1 METSKLEIVNQ
12 TLSNNRVDSN
22 TEPQLISGADM
33 LSLDDAKTLDKSP
46 EYQRPYTKLDGTK
59 GYTGD
64 EWQKALI
71 VAFLTG
77 KFIQPIHHRYNPNK
91 KKWEIVDGGH
101 RTRTILNFF
110 KGMLKTPSGFDF
122 EYEGKVYKLG
132 NMTWTEIQFDE
143 PILAKFLANNNYFFV
158 VRHYNLTDKEARN
171 LFITL
176 NNLNIVTA
184 AERRNA
190 YNAEIAKLCRRYGSV
205 DSSSYRIFNQYSGGK
220 MSLISLKAVKR
231 ETDAFV
237 TQLAYQIY
245 LGSAWEEGSNDAW
258 NNLYKKD
265 EVSSEAGLSE
275 FKLDGAIAKEV
286 KSNLKTLN
294 DMIVSFVSAKGF
306 GKSYWTAHR
315 MLKYCMFF
323 RWLQSQYPKKEI
335 TIDYKKFVNAFDK
348 AVSGVKVK
356 HKPYQRYE
364 IKNGK
369 VVIRKGT
376 ESTDVDAL
384 EYSANKVF
392 GGGTRIDD
400 YEFILKHVESK
411 FSLDSFGIT
420 IGEIRGKFD
429 GDDILAA
436 WAEQDYKCAGC
447 GKEITRGEIE
457 ADHILPVKGNGK
469 TAKDNLQILCDD
481 CNGDKSSGMTFN
493 ELEEVI
499 KKKSGRLTAEQ
510 IKKIGQVLSI

>member
-110 KGMLKTPSGFDF
+110 KGMLKTPTGFDF

-132 NMTWTEIQFDE
+132 NMTWTQIKFDE

-158 VRHYNLTDKEARN
+158 VRHYNLTDKEARS

-237 TQLAYQIY
+237 TQLTYQIY

-400 YEFILKHVESK
+400 YEFILKYVESK
-411 FSLDSFGIT
+411 FNLDSFGVT
-420 IGEIRGKFD
+420 IGEIRGKFNE
-429 GDDILAA
+429 DDVLVA

>member
-1 METSKLEIVNQ
+1 METSKLKAVNE
-12 TLSNNRVDSN
+12 TLSQNRVDSN

-33 LSLDDAKTLDKSP
+33 LALENAGTLDKSP

-64 EWQKALI
+64 DWQKALI

-132 NMTWTEIQFDE
+132 NMTWTDISFDE
-143 PILAKFLANNNYFFV
+143 PIVAKFLAENNYFFV
-158 VRHYNLTDKEARN
+158 VRHYNLTDKEARS

-205 DSSSYRIFNQYSGGK
+205 DSSPYRIFNQYSSGK

-237 TQLAYQIY
+237 TQLTYQIY
-245 LGSAWEEGSNDAW
+245 LGSAWEEGTNDAW

-265 EVSSEAGLSE
+265 E
-275 FKLDGAIAKEV
+275 AKV
-286 KSNLKTLN
+286 QPNIS
-294 DMIVSFVSAKGF
+294 I
-306 GKSYWTAHR
+306 Y
-315 MLKYCMFF
+315 YFF
-323 RWLQSQYPKKEI
+323 DQYLIFLQ
-335 TIDYKKFVNAFDK
+335 YKKLYIHSVRF
-348 AVSGVKVK
+348 
-356 HKPYQRYE
+356 P
-364 IKNGK
+364 
-369 VVIRKGT
+369 
-376 ESTDVDAL
+376 
-384 EYSANKVF
+384 
-392 GGGTRIDD
+392 
-400 YEFILKHVESK
+400 
-411 FSLDSFGIT
+411 
-420 IGEIRGKFD
+420 
-429 GDDILAA
+429 
-436 WAEQDYKCAGC
+436 
-447 GKEITRGEIE
+447 
-457 ADHILPVKGNGK
+457 
-469 TAKDNLQILCDD
+469 
-481 CNGDKSSGMTFN
+481 
-493 ELEEVI
+493 
-499 KKKSGRLTAEQ
+499 
-510 IKKIGQVLSI
+510 

>member
-110 KGMLKTPSGFDF
+110 KGMLKTPTGFDF

-205 DSSSYRIFNQYSGGK
+205 DSSPYRIFNQYSGGK

-400 YEFILKHVESK
+400 YEFILIHVESK
-411 FSLDSFGIT
+411 FNLDSFGVT
-420 IGEIRGKFD
+420 IGEIRGKFNE
-429 GDDILAA
+429 DDVLVA

>member
-1 METSKLEIVNQ
+1 METSKLKAVNE
-12 TLSNNRVDSN
+12 TLSQNRVDSN

-33 LSLDDAKTLDKSP
+33 LALENAGTLDKSP

-64 EWQKALI
+64 DWQKALI

-132 NMTWTEIQFDE
+132 NMTWTDISFDE
-143 PILAKFLANNNYFFV
+143 PIVAKFLAENNYFFV
-158 VRHYNLTDKEARN
+158 VRHYNLTDKEARS

-205 DSSSYRIFNQYSGGK
+205 DSSPYRIFNQYSSGK

-237 TQLAYQIY
+237 TQLTYQIY
-245 LGSAWEEGSNDAW
+245 LGSAWEEGTNDAW

-265 EVSSEAGLSE
+265 EVSTDAGLSE

-323 RWLQSQYPKKEI
+323 RWLESQYPKKEI

-348 AVSGVKVK
+348 VISGVKAK

-392 GGGTRIDD
+392 GGVTRIDD

-447 GKEITRGEIE
+447 SKEITRGEIE

>member
-110 KGMLKTPSGFDF
+110 KGMLKTPTGFDF

>member
-1 METSKLEIVNQ
+1 
-12 TLSNNRVDSN
+12 
-22 TEPQLISGADM
+22 
-33 LSLDDAKTLDKSP
+33 
-46 EYQRPYTKLDGTK
+46 
-59 GYTGD
+59 
-64 EWQKALI
+64 
-71 VAFLTG
+71 
-77 KFIQPIHHRYNPNK
+77 
-91 KKWEIVDGGH
+91 
-101 RTRTILNFF
+101 
-110 KGMLKTPSGFDF
+110 
-122 EYEGKVYKLG
+122 
-132 NMTWTEIQFDE
+132 
-143 PILAKFLANNNYFFV
+143 
-158 VRHYNLTDKEARN
+158 
-171 LFITL
+171 
-176 NNLNIVTA
+176 
-184 AERRNA
+184 
-190 YNAEIAKLCRRYGSV
+190 
-205 DSSSYRIFNQYSGGK
+205 

>member
-1 METSKLEIVNQ
+1 METSKLNAVNE
-12 TLSNNRVDSN
+12 TLSQNRVDSN

-33 LSLDDAKTLDKSP
+33 LALENAGTLDKSP
-46 EYQRPYTKLDGTK
+46 EYQRPYTKLDGAK

-64 EWQKALI
+64 DWQKALI

-77 KFIQPIHHRYNPNK
+77 KFIQPIHHRYNSTK

-110 KGMLKTPSGFDF
+110 KGLLKTPKGFTF
-122 EYEGKVYKLG
+122 EFEGKSYDLG
-132 NMTWTEIQFDE
+132 NKTWTDIQFDS
-143 PILAKFLANNNYFFV
+143 LTVAKFLSENNYFFV

-190 YNAEIAKLCRRYGSV
+190 YNAEIAKLCRTYGSV
-205 DSSSYRIFNQYSGGK
+205 DCSPYRIFNQYSGGK
-220 MSLISLKAVKR
+220 MSLISLKGIKR

-237 TQLAYQIY
+237 TALTYQIY
-245 LGSAWEEGSNDAW
+245 LGSSWEEGTNDAW
-258 NNLYKKD
+258 NNLYKQD
-265 EVSSEAGLSE
+265 EVQTEAGLST
-275 FKLDGAIAKEV
+275 FGLDSSIAKKV
-286 KSNLKTLN
+286 KSDLKKLN
-294 DMIVSFVSAKGF
+294 QMIVSLIGVKGK
-306 GKSYWTAHR
+306 GKGYWTAHR

-323 RWLQSQYPKKEI
+323 RWLESQYPKKEI
-335 TIDYKKFVNAFDK
+335 VIDYKKLVNEFDK
-348 AVSGVKVK
+348 IVSGIKVK

-364 IKNGK
+364 VQNGK
-369 VVIRKGT
+369 VIIRKGT

-400 YEFILKHVESK
+400 YEFILKHIESK
-411 FSLDSFGIT
+411 FNLDSFGIT
-420 IGEIRGKFD
+420 IGEVRTKFD
-429 GDDILAA
+429 EDDVLTA

-469 TAKDNLQILCDD
+469 TSKDNLQILCDD
-481 CNGDKSSGMTFN
+481 CNGDKSSGMDMDD
-493 ELEEVI
+493 LLKVI
-499 KKKSGRLTAEQ
+499 KNKSGRLSAEQ

>member
-1 METSKLEIVNQ
+1 
-12 TLSNNRVDSN
+12 
-22 TEPQLISGADM
+22 
-33 LSLDDAKTLDKSP
+33 
-46 EYQRPYTKLDGTK
+46 
-59 GYTGD
+59 
-64 EWQKALI
+64 
-71 VAFLTG
+71 
-77 KFIQPIHHRYNPNK
+77 
-91 KKWEIVDGGH
+91 
-101 RTRTILNFF
+101 
-110 KGMLKTPSGFDF
+110 MLKTPSGFDF

-132 NMTWTEIQFDE
+132 NMTWTDIQFDE
-143 PILAKFLANNNYFFV
+143 PIVAKFLAENNYFFV
-158 VRHYNLTDKEARN
+158 VRHYNLTDKEARS

-205 DSSSYRIFNQYSGGK
+205 DSSPYRIFNQYSSGK

-237 TQLAYQIY
+237 TQLTYQIY
-245 LGSAWEEGSNDAW
+245 LGSAWEEGTNDAW

-265 EVSSEAGLSE
+265 EVSTDAGLSE

-323 RWLQSQYPKKEI
+323 RWLESQYPKKEI

-411 FSLDSFGIT
+411 FNLDSFGIT